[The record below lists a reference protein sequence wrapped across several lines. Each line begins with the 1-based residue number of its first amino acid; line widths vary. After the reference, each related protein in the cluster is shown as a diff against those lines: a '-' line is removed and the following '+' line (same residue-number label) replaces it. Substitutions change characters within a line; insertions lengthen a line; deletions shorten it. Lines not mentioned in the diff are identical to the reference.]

1 MSLHH
6 SPKIVTNGLVLC
18 LDAGNRKSYNGGT
31 TWFDLSGNNY
41 HFTVNSPAFS
51 TAGGI
56 PHFNFEGANG
66 AAKRLVGGS
75 LSNVPNFANGT
86 FIVFSSI
93 LNSTSNWR
101 TLTRGEDHQVLI
113 QNGSNTLGMYDN
125 TGGTLFQSSS
135 FLVSNIPNYTTR
147 FNMLCWRLSTSSPYY
162 QFQYNDSNV
171 VGTITAIGS
180 TFDNGFSSIGAF
192 HSNSNSMAV
201 FDQFWGKIAI
211 FLYYNRHLS
220 QTEIIQI
227 YNTFKGRFNI

>member
-1 MSLHH
+1 MFTGPNIS
-6 SPKIVTNGLVLC
+6 TDGLILA
-18 LDAGNRKSYNGGT
+18 LDAANPKSYPGSGT

-56 PHFNFEGANG
+56 PHFDFEGANG

-75 LSNVPNFANGT
+75 LSNVPNFTNGT
-86 FIVFSSI
+86 FVVFSSI

-101 TLTRGEDHQVLI
+101 TLTRGTDHQVLI
-113 QNGSNTLGMYDN
+113 EAGSNRLGMYDN
-125 TGGTLFQSSS
+125 TTGGLFIDST
-135 FLVSNIPNYTTR
+135 FLVSNIPNHTTR
-147 FNMLCWRLSTSSPYY
+147 FNMLCWRLSTSLPYY
-162 QFQYNDSNV
+162 QFQFNNGPV
-171 VGTITAIGS
+171 VGSMISAS
-180 TFDNGFSSIGAF
+180 SSFDDGFSSIGAF
-192 HSNSNSMAV
+192 HNNNNLMNSFS
-201 FDQFWGKIAI
+201 QYWGKIAI